1 MRSGF
6 ILSLLVTAALL
17 AGCLAPS
24 GGPPPAPTMP
34 TTMESISTTAQLKY
48 ILLDHYGENRFA

>member
-1 MRSGF
+1 
-6 ILSLLVTAALL
+6 
-17 AGCLAPS
+17 
-24 GGPPPAPTMP
+24 MP